1 MFEDVSAAPAFPSL
15 EQAILAYWRE
25 KDIQAK
31 AMRKSTPGKAPYVFY
46 EGPPT
51 ANGRPGIHH
60 VSARAVKDVYCRFK
74 TMQGHRVDRR
84 AGWDTHG
91 LPVEIEVEKQIGSS
105 GKQDIE
111 KFGVAAFNQKCRE
124 SVFTYIKDW
133 VSLTERI
140 GFWVDFDRAYV
151 TYENDYIESEWWILK
166 NLWDRGLLYRDYK
179 TTMHCPR
186 CNTSLAD
193 HEVSLGMKED
203 VDDPSAWV
211 KFIADPAELKKRGVI
226 DADETRDVNLLAW
239 TTTPWTLG
247 ANVAIAVAP
256 DTQYALVEAPPF
268 WGAGEEAGK
277 DLYVVASVL
286 APAIFAEG
294 TFRIV
299 REFSEE
305 RLAGVAYAPV
315 LKGLE
320 PADVGSALR
329 TVIIDDHV
337 DTTAGSGVLHS
348 ATAYG
353 DLEMGEKHG
362 LPVLFSCGRD
372 GLMLPEVKPLDAPE
386 GPGPYTGQFFKTAD
400 KQIVRDLKSRGRIFK
415 AERIKHAYP
424 HCWRDDTPLLFLA
437 KTSWYIRTTAVK
449 DRLIANNQ
457 AINWQPEH
465 VRDGRFGRW
474 LENNIDWGLSR
485 ERFWGCPL
493 PVWQSEDGESHIC
506 VGSVEELSALA
517 GRDLSQLDLHR
528 PYVDEIVIEK
538 DGKRYTRVPDTIDVW
553 FDSGAMP
560 YAQWHYP
567 FENVVE
573 FESQFPADFIS
584 EAMDQTRG
592 WFYSLHAIATLLTYP
607 GDTKTPAGPLAKLAR
622 NSSAFRN
629 VVVQG
634 FINDEHDKKMSKSR
648 GNTVDPWSVLDKEGC
663 DPLRWYILAAAAPG
677 KNLAFK
683 REDIARQHMPVFLT
697 LWNVYS
703 FFVSYANLSK
713 PDVNARLPLAER
725 PEIDRWMEAKRNR
738 LIADVTAAME
748 AYDAAEATRLIA
760 EFVDR
765 DLSNWYVRRN
775 RRRFWGRIDEGESE
789 SAFAALYA
797 ALNTCVKLMAPIAP
811 FFSEALYR
819 NLATAQPGG
828 AKESVHLD
836 DWPVANPAA
845 IDEKLIASMS
855 LVLDTVSLG
864 RSARVKSNLKVRQPL
879 KHAFVRVSRG
889 EDRAVIEANAA
900 LIAEELNVREVRA
913 LGPEDAADF
922 VSYSLR
928 PNLAT
933 LGKRLKS
940 KLGALRAKMGDAGE
954 QAKMVEAVLAKTPI
968 TLDLDGPE
976 VLEPEDFLLDATDKG
991 GFATSVGG
999 GVLVALETALD
1010 EELIE
1015 EGRLRDALRQL
1026 QDARKKARL
1035 AVSDRI
1041 VLGLSGSAAAAF
1053 VGKHGDVLGRE
1064 LLAESV
1070 TVGDVANAEHVETLD
1085 VDEGDLV
1092 ASLRR
1097 A

>member
-1 MFEDVSAAPAFPSL
+1 
-15 EQAILAYWRE
+15 
-25 KDIQAK
+25 
-31 AMRKSTPGKAPYVFY
+31 
-46 EGPPT
+46 
-51 ANGRPGIHH
+51 
-60 VSARAVKDVYCRFK
+60 
-74 TMQGHRVDRR
+74 
-84 AGWDTHG
+84 
-91 LPVEIEVEKQIGSS
+91 
-105 GKQDIE
+105 
-111 KFGVAAFNQKCRE
+111 
-124 SVFTYIKDW
+124 
-133 VSLTERI
+133 
-140 GFWVDFDRAYV
+140 
-151 TYENDYIESEWWILK
+151 
-166 NLWDRGLLYRDYK
+166 
-179 TTMHCPR
+179 
-186 CNTSLAD
+186 
-193 HEVSLGMKED
+193 GMKED

-211 KFIADPAELKKRGVI
+211 KFIADAAELKKRGVI
-226 DADETRDVNLLAW
+226 GAGETRDVNLLAW

-247 ANVAIAVAP
+247 ANCAIAVAP
-256 DTQYALVEAPPF
+256 ETQYALVEAPAY
-268 WGAGEEAGK
+268 WGAPAETARE
-277 DLYVVASVL
+277 LYVVAEVL

-294 TFRIV
+294 TFSIV
-299 REFSEE
+299 ATFPEE
-305 RLAGVAYAPV
+305 RLAGVSYAPV
-315 LKGLE
+315 LRGQE

-337 DTTAGSGVLHS
+337 DITAGSGVLHS

-372 GLMLPEVKPLDAPE
+372 GLMLPEVKPLDAGE
-386 GPGPYTGQFFKTAD
+386 GPGPYTGQFFKAAD
-400 KQIVRDLKSRGRIFK
+400 KQIVKDLKARGRIFK
-415 AERIKHAYP
+415 SERIKHAYP

-437 KTSWYIRTTAVK
+437 KTSWYVRTTAVK

-493 PVWQSEDGESHIC
+493 PIWQSEDGESHVC
-506 VGSVEELSALA
+506 VGSVEELTKLTGKDQSK
-517 GRDLSQLDLHR
+517 LDLHR
-528 PYVDEIVIEK
+528 PYVDAITFEK

-567 FENVVE
+567 FENVAE

-607 GDTKTPAGPLAKLAR
+607 GDTKTPAGPLAKLAP
-622 NSSAFRN
+622 NEPAFRN

-648 GNTVDPWSVLDKEGC
+648 GNTVDPWAVLDREGC

-697 LWNVYS
+697 LWNVFA
-703 FFVSYANLSK
+703 FFVAYANLSR
-713 PDVNARLPLAER
+713 PDLNAEKALKDR
-725 PEIDRWMEAKRNR
+725 PEIDRWLEAKRNR
-738 LIADVTAAME
+738 LIVDVTAAME
-748 AYDAAEATRLIA
+748 AYDAAEATRFIA

-775 RRRFWGRIDEGESE
+775 RRRFWGRVDEGEAE
-789 SAFAALYA
+789 SAFQVLYR
-797 ALNTCVKLMAPIAP
+797 ALNTIVKLMAPIAP
-811 FFSEALYR
+811 FFSEHLYR
-819 NLATAQPGG
+819 TLAPAQPGG
-828 AKESVHLD
+828 ARDSVHLD
-836 DWPVANPAA
+836 DWPVADVDA
-845 IDEKLIASMS
+845 IDETLIASMT
-855 LVLDTVSLG
+855 LVLDAVSLG
-864 RSARVKSNLKVRQPL
+864 RSARVKSALKVRQPL
-879 KHAFVRVSRG
+879 KHAFVRAPRA
-889 EDRAVIEANAA
+889 EDRAVIEANAG

-913 LGPEDAADF
+913 LGPDEAADF

-940 KLGALRAKMGDAGE
+940 KLGLLRARMGDPAE
-954 QAKMVEAVLAKTPI
+954 AARMVEAVLARRAV

-976 VLEPEDFLLDATDKG
+976 VLEPEDFLLDAADRG
-991 GFATSVGG
+991 GYATSVQDGL
-999 GVLVALETALD
+999 LVALETTLD
-1010 EELIE
+1010 EDLIE
-1015 EGRLRDALRQL
+1015 EGRLRDVLRQL

-1041 VLGLSGSAAAAF
+1041 ALGLTGFAAAAL
-1053 VGKHGDVLGRE
+1053 VDRYGDVLARE

-1070 TVGDVANAEHVETLD
+1070 TVGALEAPDHTETLE
-1085 VDEGDLV
+1085 VDEGDLAV
-1092 ASLRR
+1092 QIRKV
-1097 A
+1097 